1 MVIFSDAMN
10 AVYASVDIQNILLE
24 YNSNIKFDLFK
35 IELRITIDY

>member
-1 MVIFSDAMN
+1 MIIFNVVENS
-10 AVYASVDIQNILLE
+10 VYAGIEIQKALLE